1 MRSHLVAL
9 SAVVWLAVT
18 PRSAE
23 AQSFFEKLFGLTPAQ
38 PPIAAA
44 PTGAAR
50 AMRPVERSS
59 PGASIA
65 RSSAAANEQRSEAT
79 DKNDDGLRRRPTG
92 RFRAVCVRLCD
103 GYYWP
108 MNNRAT
114 AQTLNEMADRCTSAC
129 GAEARLFYSENDDVD
144 PAAMTDL
151 AGRRYDA
158 LRTAFVYRTK
168 LVSGCS
174 CKPAPWSVAEQSRH
188 AGYAVA
194 AAQAA
199 EKLRIAAVNEAA
211 RKEAEQQR
219 LAVRSQPQIRSPSA
233 ATAAS
238 RDADGWVTI
247 AQSDESLSTTR
258 GDVAAAVSVAEPGP
272 ATEPTVAGTP
282 ETYLIP
288 TSDAPVRV
296 AGSQSPGEAAPAPRA
311 RTIRV
316 THRPLEPQ
324 ARPVRQAERPQ
335 GERPRAQRVAVSA
348 PAPGGGLGFFSGGK
362 AKYIWP
368 GDSR

>member
-1 MRSHLVAL
+1 MRPHLVAL

-38 PPIAAA
+38 PPIASA

-50 AMRPVERSS
+50 TMRPVERSS
-59 PGASIA
+59 TGASIA
-65 RSSAAANEQRSEAT
+65 RSSAAANEQRSEAS
-79 DKNDDGLRRRPTG
+79 DKDNDGLRRRPTG

-108 MNNRAT
+108 MNDRAT
-114 AQTLNEMADRCTSAC
+114 AQTLREVADRCTSGC
-129 GAEARLFYSENDDVD
+129 GTEARLFYSENDDVD

-158 LRTAFVYRTK
+158 LKTAFIYRSK

-199 EKLRIAAVNEAA
+199 EKLRVAAANEAA

-219 LAVRSQPQIRSPSA
+219 LAARSQSQPQSLMV
-233 ATAAS
+233 ATAAN

-247 AQSDESLSTTR
+247 TQSDDALGKAR
-258 GDVAAAVSVAEPGP
+258 GEAAEAVPVAEPGP
-272 ATEPTVAGTP
+272 ATEPKVTRTP
-282 ETYLIP
+282 ETHLIP
-288 TSDAPVRV
+288 TSDAPVRL

-316 THRPLEPQ
+316 TQRPLEPQ
-324 ARPVRQAERPQ
+324 ARPVRQA
-335 GERPRAQRVAVSA
+335 ERPRAQRVAVSA

-362 AKYIWP
+362 PKYVWP

>member
-44 PTGAAR
+44 PITSSR
-50 AMRPVERSS
+50 AMTRPAERSS
-59 PGASIA
+59 PGGSVA

-79 DKNDDGLRRRPTG
+79 ENDDGLRRRPTG

-108 MNNRAT
+108 MNDRAT
-114 AQTLNEMADRCTSAC
+114 AQTLREVADRCTSSC
-129 GAEARLFYSENDDVD
+129 GTEARMFYSENDDVD
-144 PAAMTDL
+144 AAAMTDL

-188 AGYAVA
+188 AGYAIA

-199 EKLRIAAVNEAA
+199 EKLRVAALNEAA

-219 LAVRSQPQIRSPSA
+219 LAVRSQPQIQSPSV
-233 ATAAS
+233 ATPAS

-258 GDVAAAVSVAEPGP
+258 GDVAAAAPVAAPVAAPGP
-272 ATEPTVAGTP
+272 ATEQAAGGTP
-282 ETYLIP
+282 ESYLIP
-288 TSDAPVRV
+288 TSDAAVRV

-316 THRPLEPQ
+316 TQRPFESH
-324 ARPVRQAERPQ
+324 ARPVRHV
-335 GERPRAQRVAVSA
+335 ERPRAQRVAVSA

-362 AKYIWP
+362 PKYVWP

>member
-18 PRSAE
+18 PRTAE

-50 AMRPVERSS
+50 TMRPVERSS

-114 AQTLNEMADRCTSAC
+114 AQTLAEMADRCTSSC
-129 GAEARLFYSENDDVD
+129 GTEARLFYSENDDVD

-199 EKLRIAAVNEAA
+199 EKLRIAAANEAA

-219 LAVRSQPQIRSPSA
+219 LAERSQPQIRSPSM

-238 RDADGWVTI
+238 RAADGWVTI
-247 AQSDESLSTTR
+247 AQSDESLSTTS
-258 GDVAAAVSVAEPGP
+258 GDVAAAVPVAEPGP

-288 TSDAPVRV
+288 TSDVPVRV

-316 THRPLEPQ
+316 TQRPIEPQ
-324 ARPVRQAERPQ
+324 ARPVRQA
-335 GERPRAQRVAVSA
+335 ERPRAQRVAVSA

-362 AKYIWP
+362 AKYVWP

>member
-1 MRSHLVAL
+1 MRSHFVAL
-9 SAVVWLAVT
+9 AAVVWLAVT
-18 PRSAE
+18 PGSAE
-23 AQSFFEKLFGLTPAQ
+23 AQSFFEKLFGLTSAQ
-38 PPIAAA
+38 PPAAAA
-44 PTGAAR
+44 PASAPR
-50 AMRPVERSS
+50 AMRPPERLS
-59 PGASIA
+59 PGASLA
-65 RSSAAANEQRSEAT
+65 RSSAAATETRSEAT
-79 DKNDDGLRRRPTG
+79 GKDDDGLRRRPTG

-114 AQTLNEMADRCTSAC
+114 APTLNEMADRCTSSC
-129 GAEARLFYSENDDVD
+129 GTEARLFYSENDDVD

-151 AGRRYDA
+151 AGRRYDS
-158 LRTAFVYRTK
+158 LRTAFVYRSK

-199 EKLRIAAVNEAA
+199 EKLRIAAANEAA

-219 LAVRSQPQIRSPSA
+219 IVARSQMV

-238 RDADGWVTI
+238 RNADGWVTI
-247 AQSDESLSTTR
+247 AHSDESLSTTS
-258 GDVAAAVSVAEPGP
+258 GDVAAAAPLAEPGS
-272 ATEPTVAGTP
+272 ATERTAAGAP
-282 ETYLIP
+282 ETYLMP
-288 TSDAPVRV
+288 TSDAVVRT
-296 AGSQSPGEAAPAPRA
+296 AGAPSPGEAAPVPHA

-316 THRPLEPQ
+316 TQRPLEPQ
-324 ARPVRQAERPQ
+324 ARTMRQAERPRA
-335 GERPRAQRVAVSA
+335 ERPRAQRVAVSA

-362 AKYIWP
+362 PKYVWP